1 MEIGGDFFDVQV
13 VGGLYAGEHRD
24 GGQFRA
30 EIKAD
35 KRRVVNADGA
45 VGDEFVGGTSDVE
58 IGVQR
63 AALKRSTFGKIDAE
77 SRKKVFDVLCGHVL
91 AFELDVDLGGFAS
104 GFVGAAEMSSGAADF
119 QSGRFEDAR
128 VFDQTVFGIEIH
140 GERNARRRTT
150 SNEQGFGKF
159 GGALRFG
166 FAAFRFNRPIEIE
179 KAPESQGG
187 IEETRRGE
195 IQRADIELGAE
206 RCQRSVGPIDRT
218 DGAIELE
225 LAAGREIGGD
235 RDRKLRGHGN
245 VGGGYVDMVVVVA
258 LLRIRGAN
266 DDTAV
271 LELKFPDGKVR
282 GRV

>member
-13 VGGLYAGEHRD
+13 VAGLYAGEHRD

-35 KRRVVNADGA
+35 KLRVVNADSA

-63 AALKRSTFGKIDAE
+63 AALKRSALGKIDAQ
-77 SRKKVFDVLCGHVL
+77 SGKKGFEVFCGHVL

-104 GFVGAAEMSSGAADF
+104 GFVRAAEMSSSAADL
-119 QSGRFEDAR
+119 QSGRFKDAR

-140 GERNARRRTT
+140 GEGNAGRRTT

-166 FAAFRFNRPIEIE
+166 FAAFRFNRAIEIE

-206 RCQRSVGPIDRT
+206 RSQRSVGLI
-218 DGAIELE
+218 DGADGTFELE
-225 LAAGREIGGD
+225 LAAGRKIGGD
-235 RDRKLRGHGN
+235 SDRKFGGHGN
-245 VGGGYVDMVVVVA
+245 IGGGYVDVVVIVA
-258 LLRIRGAN
+258 LLRIRDAN